1 MSGKDPIIE
10 LDDQQKKVLPRI
22 EKLLKTFDKGKNS
35 EDQHILNEA
44 HSAMAKAQE
53 LLVAYN
59 LSADLVGQGGED
71 GVREEQKLEAGGRD
85 YERDLW
91 RAVAELNFV
100 LYFRSGETKVTAY
113 KRTRGD
119 GSKYIEREER
129 YQHLHRLVGRKVNVL
144 STINMARYLEQAI
157 ERLVDERVGMD
168 SGRERWMRHNIVFRE
183 GAASTVT
190 DKLYQRRQELL
201 DEEAQK
207 QRDAEE
213 AARQAGMAGA
223 STSTALT
230 LSSHTQ
236 AELDANNDFA
246 RGWEPGKTAQ
256 RRAEWQAEQAARAE
270 RERLAR
276 EAHVQWCKDNPEEA
290 RALEEE
296 AQREREEDEKR
307 EARNAKRRKGYSD
320 RWTQADEKAYTER
333 QYFRMGAEAA
343 EKISIDQQAEH
354 KKRPSL
360 G

>member
-1 MSGKDPIIE
+1 MSGNDPITQ
-10 LDDQQKKVLPRI
+10 LDDEQLKVLPRI
-22 EKLLKTFDKGKNS
+22 EKLLKLWDKGQHS
-35 EDQHILNEA
+35 EDEHTLKEA
-44 HSAMAKAQE
+44 HSALAKAQE

-71 GVREEQKLEAGGRD
+71 GVREEQKLEGGGRD

-91 RAVAELNFV
+91 RAVAELNFC
-100 LYFRSGETKVTAY
+100 LYFRSGRTNVTAY

-119 GSKYIEREER
+119 GSKYIERVEK

-144 STINMARYLEQAI
+144 STVNMARYLEQAI
-157 ERLVDERVGMD
+157 ERLVDERIGTD
-168 SGRERWMRHNIVFRE
+168 NRERWMRHNIVFRE
-183 GAASTVT
+183 GAASTVVE
-190 DKLYQRRQELL
+190 KLQQRRQELL
-201 DEEAQK
+201 NEEVRK
-207 QRDAEE
+207 RHEAEE
-213 AARQAGMAGA
+213 KARQEGMSGV

-236 AELDANNDFA
+236 AELDANRDFA
-246 RGWEPGKTAQ
+246 NGWEPGTTAQ
-256 RRAEWQAEQAARAE
+256 RRAEWQAEQAAKAE

-296 AQREREEDEKR
+296 ARREREEDEKR

-333 QYFRMGAEAA
+333 QYFAMGAKAA
-343 EKISIDQQAEH
+343 EKISIDQQADH
-354 KKRPSL
+354 KKRAAL